1 MVEVDFVERVIT
13 IDECRCLDF
22 SIVVSLV
29 KSIVNVLFV
38 KYAVEE
44 DLVIEELLIEYIE
57 NLFVV
62 FLFLPCNNFFTFF

>member
-22 SIVVSLV
+22 SFVVSLV

-62 FLFLPCNNFFTFF
+62 FLFLP